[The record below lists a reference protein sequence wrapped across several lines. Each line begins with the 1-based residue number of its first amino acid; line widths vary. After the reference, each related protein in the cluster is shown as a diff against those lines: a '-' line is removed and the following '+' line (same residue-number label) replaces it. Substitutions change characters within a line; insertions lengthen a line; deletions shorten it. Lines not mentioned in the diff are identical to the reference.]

1 MPFFGFE
8 PVAHRCLPV
17 LHVRSPDHP
26 ALLGVEVDEALG
38 VEVEGGEV
46 EALVRSELLGVFG
59 DLGGRGGAETRR
71 FPSLLNPFS

>member
-1 MPFFGFE
+1 MPFLGFE
-8 PVAHRCLPV
+8 
-17 LHVRSPDHP
+17 VRSQLRTVAFQSFMCDRPT
-26 ALLGVEVDEALG
+26 DEPLW